1 MNPFE
6 MISSS
11 LSRVI
16 GRMIEYFAA
25 YFGASMLNKWAYVVA
40 ITAAFIA
47 IVLAFTLAIN
57 IAIHSIFIA
66 MPSLF
71 AFGQQFIPNNAALC
85 ISTYYTVQISV
96 WMIYIKMTILKF
108 SSRGGG
114 VF

>member
-1 MNPFE
+1 MGS
-6 MISSS
+6 I
-11 LSRVI
+11 LSAIFSKSI
-16 GRMIEYFAA
+16 GRLIEYFAA

-57 IAIHSIFIA
+57 VAIHSIFVA
-66 MPSLF
+66 MPSQF
-71 AFGQQFIPNNAALC
+71 GFGQQFLPSNIALC